1 LKRENSKIFDVR
13 IAYGGIAATVVRMKK
28 TEEFLEG
35 KEFALSTFKQAGE
48 IARSEIKPLS
58 DVRGSS
64 DFRYQLAE
72 NILLKFFY
80 ETADERELACL

>member
-1 LKRENSKIFDVR
+1 
-13 IAYGGIAATVVRMKK
+13 MK
-28 TEEFLEG
+28 G
-35 KEFALSTFKQAGE
+35 KDFSYETFADAGE
-48 IARSEIKPLS
+48 IAKSEITPLS

-72 NILLKFFY
+72 NILLKFFH

>member
-1 LKRENSKIFDVR
+1 
-13 IAYGGIAATVVRMKK
+13 
-28 TEEFLEG
+28 
-35 KEFALSTFKQAGE
+35 
-48 IARSEIKPLS
+48 
-58 DVRGSS
+58 VRGSS